1 MVAPRSC
8 YRYKRPNPSLIQ
20 LNRSS
25 SGPSDAHAVADRRV
39 FRSNCAPNMNKPIAI
54 AGRNES
60 HSATTCVMYG
70 CETPANIA
78 LHPKQPPR

>member
-1 MVAPRSC
+1 
-8 YRYKRPNPSLIQ
+8 
-20 LNRSS
+20 
-25 SGPSDAHAVADRRV
+25 
-39 FRSNCAPNMNKPIAI
+39 MNKPIAI